1 MLDNFLEMING
12 PLYVTP
18 VTMRGQVEVNVL
30 ANHLGSRRTTILVG
44 IIAIVN
50 HWQGLEMIILN

>member
-50 HWQGLEMIILN
+50 H